1 MKKIFNTL
9 AVLALLAIAFTSC
22 EKRLEVS
29 NPNYFTDDQM
39 AEYMASS
46 PEAEQQVLKGLVG
59 DLPGYINYYNADMNG
74 GYSNS
79 YAWES
84 NFELRRFMQS
94 GDVVEGDEL
103 NQGTYTTWYQNLAS
117 NTYWRTND
125 DIQNYGYYL
134 GPVHKLHPAQKAL
147 DFLTED
153 KVKQYPTMASS
164 RAQALT
170 LKAICYMLLMERYT
184 DLSDVTS
191 TTRQGW
197 PVYDKFDYNAAK
209 EPLSVKETWEYVN
222 KTFKEAVDLFHNST
236 LGNQGYTVGK
246 EVVDRRYFDGIK
258 ASGLGDWSIAP
269 IMNTYC
275 DAVSFPNLLKN
286 KKAPA
291 LLRINDE
298 HAGAYIGEFQMD
310 GKTYNV
316 CEFTPNAALGDGL
329 CPSYVDEY
337 GRRLTHKN
345 GYSVGQWSAA
355 GYFTGFLD
363 YDEVQ
368 PDPKPEKPWS
378 IDNLAV
384 YIMRGSL
391 PDGTAIPQ
399 GVDNRAALFA
409 EYGYSAEE
417 TQAAQDI
424 VNDVYHKNKMDITA
438 TEIAMRL
445 IAGEGGDGVT
455 LRRQWV
461 ADTYGDQFEDTDE
474 LFRLAQDK
482 VNWYLE

>member
-1 MKKIFNTL
+1 MFRMKASRYLEICFN
-9 AVLALLAIAFTSC
+9 
-22 EKRLEVS
+22 
-29 NPNYFTDDQM
+29 
-39 AEYMASS
+39 
-46 PEAEQQVLKGLVG
+46 VLKRKTKYLARY
-59 DLPGYINYYNADMNG
+59 PYNCGYYD
-74 GYSNS
+74 
-79 YAWES
+79 
-84 NFELRRFMQS
+84 
-94 GDVVEGDEL
+94 
-103 NQGTYTTWYQNLAS
+103 GTYL
-117 NTYWRTND
+117 
-125 DIQNYGYYL
+125 YGDCWNFNPKMIIWAESI
-134 GPVHKLHPAQKAL
+134 GEPI
-147 DFLTED
+147 D
-153 KVKQYPTMASS
+153 K
-164 RAQALT
+164 
-170 LKAICYMLLMERYT
+170 C
-184 DLSDVTS
+184 
-191 TTRQGW
+191 
-197 PVYDKFDYNAAK
+197 
-209 EPLSVKETWEYVN
+209 
-222 KTFKEAVDLFHNST
+222 
-236 LGNQGYTVGK
+236 YTVGK
-246 EVVDRRYFDGIK
+246 DVVDRRYFDGIK

-275 DAVSFPNLLKN
+275 DAVSFQNLLKN

-291 LLRINDE
+291 LLRYKDE
-298 HAGAYIGEFQMD
+298 HAGAYIGEFQRD

-316 CEFTPNAALGDGL
+316 CEFTPNATLGDGL

-345 GYSVGQWSAA
+345 GYAIGSWTAA

-409 EYGYSAEE
+409 EYGYTTEE

-424 VNDVYHKNKMDITA
+424 VNEVYRKNKRDIMA

-461 ADTYGDQFEDTDE
+461 ADNYGDQFEDTDE